1 MGARSKVLAPVFSGL
16 AVLVLP
22 AAALAGGSVELTPA
36 AGVAGS
42 PIMLHGAGFPKAE
55 AVRIAISGRRTTVAR
70 SDRAGRFSKTLTVPH
85 SGRGWLKIISRSGHR
100 RVVNTF
106 LVSRTGGGGQVA
118 EISSSTGGRVRIS
131 PTTLM
136 PGEMLTVHG
145 IRFPAGKRLRLTW
158 PGTDRRITVR
168 RGGRFAVNAPLSDT
182 LRPGAWLARLVGRG
196 IRLTFR
202 IYVSATSGGG
212 LTVTINPPVAG
223 APTNTFAPGIT
234 GTTVQGQTLTADP
247 GGWTGRATITYAYQW
262 QRCTSGSCSDI
273 HGATSPAYKLGAAD
287 VGHNMRVRV
296 TATNPVGST
305 AALSGQTLL
314 VQAKAS
320 PLPAGTVALWHMDAL
335 GTMTDSAGTN
345 NGTPYGV
352 GLDPS
357 GFAGAAYQFNG
368 SSWVSVPNA
377 AALNPGSANVTIT
390 LHIKT
395 TQPAPPTVQDWD
407 LVRKGLYTDG
417 SEFKVEY
424 YPSAQAG
431 CAFGG
436 SQAYSGEH
444 PAGPPLDDGAWHTIQ
459 CRKTAT
465 GISTI
470 VDGTTVYALGIAI
483 GTISNSADLAIGA
496 RPGSE
501 YFQGSIDEVQITYG

>member
-1 MGARSKVLAPVFSGL
+1 MGARTNVLGSVLSGL
-16 AVLVLP
+16 AVLVVP
-22 AAALAGGSVELTPA
+22 ATALGGGSVELTPA

-42 PIMLHGAGFPKAE
+42 PITLHGAGFPKAK
-55 AVRIAISGRRTTVAR
+55 AVRIAMSGRRTTVAR
-70 SDRAGRFSKTLTVPH
+70 SDRDGGFSKALTVPS
-85 SGRGWLKIISRSGHR
+85 SGHGWLKITSQSGHR

-106 LVSRTGGGGQVA
+106 FFSRTGGGGQVA
-118 EISSSTGGRVRIS
+118 EVSSSTGGRVRIS
-131 PTTLM
+131 PTTATSGAMLM
-136 PGEMLTVHG
+136 VRG
-145 IRFPAGKRLRLTW
+145 IRFPAGKRLRLKW

-168 RGGRFAVNAPLSDT
+168 RGGRFALNAPLSDT
-182 LRPGAWLARLVGRG
+182 LRPGAWVGRVVGRG

-202 IYVSATSGGG
+202 IHVSATSGGG

-234 GTTVQGQTLTADP
+234 GTTVQGHTLTADP
-247 GGWTGRATITYAYQW
+247 GGWNGGERITYVYQW
-262 QRCTSGSCSDI
+262 QRCNSTSCSDI
-273 HGATSPAYKLGAAD
+273 HGATSPAYTLGAAD
-287 VGHNMRVRV
+287 VGHNMRVKV
-296 TATNPVGST
+296 TATNALGST
-305 AALSGQTLL
+305 VALGGPTLL

-320 PLPAGTVALWHMDAL
+320 PPPTGTVALWHMDAL

-345 NGTPYGV
+345 NGTLYGV
-352 GLDPS
+352 GLDPL
-357 GFAGAAYQFNG
+357 GFANAAYQFDG

-377 AALNPGSANVTIT
+377 VPLNPGSANVTIT
-390 LHIKT
+390 LHIKA
-395 TQPAPPTVQDWD
+395 TQPAPQTVQDWD

-470 VDGTTVYALGIAI
+470 VDGTTVYALSIAI
-483 GTISNSADLAIGA
+483 GTISNSANVAIGA